1 MRRTSN
7 RAEERLARSKRWWRG
22 AGEAALATA
31 GALTAVGW
39 GLRLFVPML
48 REVAAWA
55 ALSAPDSARV
65 ISLLLAG
72 R

>member
-1 MRRTSN
+1 MRKTTN
-7 RAEERLARSKRWWRG
+7 RAEASPAWCRNWWRG
-22 AGEAALATA
+22 AGEAFLAVA

-65 ISLLLAG
+65 LSLLLVG